1 MPKTPATLLNHYT
14 MPAGRPTKY
23 TQELADTIC
32 RRIMEGESL
41 RSIVSDDG
49 MPNRSSVHLW
59 LSQNKEFSDQYVRAK
74 DNQADTLADDLLF
87 IADNAEDINKAR
99 LQVDTRKWVA
109 SKLKPKKYGDKLDLD
124 ANLSGNITIQTVKY
138 DDTDT
143 PQV

>member
-14 MPAGRPTKY
+14 MGRPTKY

-59 LSQNKEFSDQYVRAK
+59 LSQNKDFSDQYVRAK
-74 DNQADTLADDLLF
+74 DNQADTLADDLLY
-87 IADNAEDINKAR
+87 IADNAEDIHKAR

>member
-1 MPKTPATLLNHYT
+1 